1 MAVDYYSYKRGQWGK
16 YYGEPEPC
24 NLKLMPVGNSQEW
37 YPSKLVNGDV
47 DSRVC
52 KQREIKNHHE
62 LRENIVESLGVIQK
76 INILLKRLPSLVE
89 KQNKPKQKTNK
100 QTKTIAVIFGYKKK
114 SWRN

>member
-1 MAVDYYSYKRGQWGK
+1 
-16 YYGEPEPC
+16 
-24 NLKLMPVGNSQEW
+24 MPVGNSQEW

-114 SWRN
+114 VEETKTNEVYSSHQKSEVCGETVQTLRNK